1 MTNHRL
7 VVVNDLM
14 QQGYTYTLTE
24 PMGENFAAGFEPE
37 LTPAE
42 MLALGVFGGRYMT
55 DCAAEFPTEW
65 FAHARLSP
73 TRHDPALNYFGV
85 NASQPL
91 AVWRA
96 RGWLHPDDP
105 RGWFQWYGRYYMGRR
120 MADDARPAGMHA
132 DRLVVVRPA
141 SHQAVD
147 VRRLEGVIERRFDVV
162 GRTAQGG
169 GAGS

>member
-120 MADDARPAGMHA
+120 MADDARQIRRWRAYRRH
-132 DRLVVVRPA
+132 LVQLERNCLPG
-141 SHQAVD
+141 D
-147 VRRLEGVIERRFDVV
+147 MTCRRRQRQSLLHWAYDARRI
-162 GRTAQGG
+162 
-169 GAGS
+169 

>member
-120 MADDARPAGMHA
+120 MADDARQIRRWRAYRRH
-132 DRLVVVRPA
+132 LVQLERNCLPG
-141 SHQAVD
+141 D
-147 VRRLEGVIERRFDVV
+147 MTCRRRQRQSLLHWAYDARRV
-162 GRTAQGG
+162 
-169 GAGS
+169 